1 MLFDSWE
8 RSPARR
14 PRKKFSPKSLA
25 LFVLENND
33 GLRIA
38 ARAVVIATGTFLNGL
53 VHTGRRTYTA
63 GRAGEPASIEL
74 AESLKRL
81 GFPVGRLKT
90 GTPPRV
96 DGRTIDWN
104 AFQPQF
110 PDEDPVAFSFSTS
123 LPAELQLE
131 LVRMIPGLEE
141 ARIIR
146 PGYAIEYDY
155 VDPRELGPDLQC
167 HRIRGLFHAGQINGT
182 TGYEEAACQGL
193 MAGINAAHFVQRR
206 ESFRLRRDE
215 SYIGVLIDDL
225 ITQGVDEPYR

>member
-90 GTPPRV
+90 GTPPRM

-110 PDEDPVAFSFSTS
+110 PDEDPVAFSFST
-123 LPAELQLE
+123 EQ
-131 LVRMIPGLEE
+131 
-141 ARIIR
+141 
-146 PGYAIEYDY
+146 IEQ
-155 VDPRELGPDLQC
+155 E
-167 HRIRGLFHAGQINGT
+167 QIN
-182 TGYEEAACQGL
+182 C
-193 MAGINAAHFVQRR
+193 
-206 ESFRLRRDE
+206 
-215 SYIGVLIDDL
+215 YIGY
-225 ITQGVDEPYR
+225 TTDELHRVIRANLHESPLY